1 MATVVSTAA
10 IGYGDDYELSTRGTA
25 SASTGTT
32 SAMAWSAE
40 SAGTSELTSVGVLAT
55 LAECVETVGEREHEV
70 TGKRV
75 VA

>member
-1 MATVVSTAA
+1 MATVGSTAA
-10 IGYGDDYELSTRGTA
+10 IGYGDDYELSTRGTT
-25 SASTGTT
+25 SASTG
-32 SAMAWSAE
+32 SPE

-70 TGKRV
+70 TGERV

>member
-1 MATVVSTAA
+1 MATVGSTAA
-10 IGYGDDYELSTRGTA
+10 IGYGDDYELSTRGTT
-25 SASTGTT
+25 SASTG
-32 SAMAWSAE
+32 SAE

-70 TGKRV
+70 TGERV

>member
-1 MATVVSTAA
+1 MATVGSTAA
-10 IGYGDDYELSTRGTA
+10 IGYGDDYELSTRGT
-25 SASTGTT
+25 T
-32 SAMAWSAE
+32 SAMAGSAE